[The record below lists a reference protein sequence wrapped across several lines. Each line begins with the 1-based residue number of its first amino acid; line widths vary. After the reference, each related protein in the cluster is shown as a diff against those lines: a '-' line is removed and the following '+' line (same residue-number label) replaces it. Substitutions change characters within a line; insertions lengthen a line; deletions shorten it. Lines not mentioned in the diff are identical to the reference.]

1 MIMTNVEKT
10 KRLNGDAASL
20 AAGVLSLFFFVM
32 LAVYHIRNNE
42 SYHILWT
49 CHMACLVLGA
59 GLMFNRPLVT
69 ATGFFW
75 LCFGVPL
82 WLLNVLTGSPLILLS
97 VPTHIG
103 GLLIGLWGVKRG
115 GIPKYTWVFAGV
127 SLIVLGVVSRFVTPF
142 DANVNL
148 SHAIWKGYEAYYP
161 SYVVY
166 VASVSTSGV
175 ATFFFLEW
183 AAGFLAR
190 FIDNKKTVEEPA

>member
-1 MIMTNVEKT
+1 MNEDVVSEYEGA
-10 KRLNGDAASL
+10 RASV
-20 AAGVLSLFFFVM
+20 AAGVLSLFFFVL
-32 LAVYHIRNNE
+32 LAVYHIRNGQ

-59 GLMFNRPLVT
+59 GLMFKRPLLT
-69 ATGFFW
+69 AIGFFW

-82 WLLNVLTGSPLILLS
+82 WLLNVLTGSPLIVLS

-103 GLLIGLWGVKRG
+103 GLLIGLWGVKRWG
-115 GIPKYTWVFAGV
+115 VPKHTWVFASV
-127 SLIVLGVVSRFVTPF
+127 LLIVLGVVSRFTTPF

-166 VASVSTSGV
+166 VASVYASGV
-175 ATFFFLEW
+175 VTFFALEW
-183 AAGFLAR
+183 AAGRLVTFW
-190 FIDNKKTVEEPA
+190 DTKKTVEDAA